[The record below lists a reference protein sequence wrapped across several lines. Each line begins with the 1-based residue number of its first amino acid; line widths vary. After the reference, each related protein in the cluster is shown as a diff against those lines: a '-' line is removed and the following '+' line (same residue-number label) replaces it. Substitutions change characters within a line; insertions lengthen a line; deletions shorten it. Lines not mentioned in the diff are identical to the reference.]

1 MFTRLRQAAQ
11 RTMMPPNYSGEFRQ
25 KAKDIMLKF
34 LRSKASGVLG
44 ILLIGLL
51 VIAFGLW
58 GVADTFT
65 GFSNSVIASV
75 GDRKIERQEFQV
87 RYVQATRDFSR
98 QLGTTLSAADAA
110 NLGITQ
116 QVLINMMGS
125 AALYE
130 AADDLG
136 LGFSDDAIAQ
146 SILADPSFAGV
157 NGQFDEPTFRA
168 VLSQNGLNEK
178 LFVEDQ
184 RRFHITNQLTDASI
198 DRGLVPKLLIENLY
212 KHFLERRIANYM
224 ILTLEQTDETGE
236 PTDEEL
242 ETFFNETKLRFA
254 QPETRSGHA
263 LVVSPARFAELI
275 TIDRASL
282 EEEYELSMSD
292 FTVEETRKIDQ
303 LVLSD
308 DTEAEEARKLIGEGV
323 PFVEIV
329 DAVGQTLDNSDLGE
343 VKRSDMISAD
353 LAEIAFA
360 MEKDEVSD
368 VIEGPLGYV
377 VLRVR
382 DVKPGSVQPFEAVEE
397 QLRQRVIY
405 DRALEDMLAFTET
418 VEDELAGGETLENIG
433 QRFDLDVIK
442 IENIT
447 NNGKSL
453 DGTQQVIMAR
463 YDQLATLMFDSA
475 IGEDIP
481 MQEMEDG
488 TFIWLRLNEITP
500 TVVPPLKEVRDA
512 VTAEWKVDER
522 SKLLQAMAE
531 HMVKVGNET
540 GSFKAAA
547 EGFKRKPLVS
557 EPMTRQISND
567 TFSEEA
573 VTRLFNVGKDEFA
586 WAGVGFGGEIIV
598 MQVADIIEAEAGD
611 SAARDIILEGEQRK
625 YHADLTN
632 QFVRSLQDNYGTSIN
647 ETNLNLATRE
657 LVTR

>member
-453 DGTQQVIMAR
+453 DGSQQVIMAR

-611 SAARDIILEGEQRK
+611 SAARDIIFEGEQRK